1 METVMLM
8 PAYALFGLLFL
19 HPVHATEA
27 EVEFNAKSNRL
38 EVALRLDVL
47 DAELIDKIASRISV
61 PDAKPEPTAMRDGND
76 ETLSLPT
83 RQRLVYLARNFGI
96 GAEPTG
102 DAAGR
107 YHWVGEEPD
116 GAYVWWYFEIEIDVN
131 GDASPPGDADGRRSA
146 APDRLR
152 CTLLRDHDSR
162 YVHRVRLLGTT
173 PPVTLQ
179 FDARNTVRPAFW

>member
-1 METVMLM
+1 MLM
-8 PAYALFGLLFL
+8 PAYALLGLLFL

-27 EVEFNAKSNRL
+27 EVEFNAKSGRL

-47 DAELIDKIASRISV
+47 DAELIDKVASRISV
-61 PDAKPEPTAMRDGND
+61 PDAKPDPTAERDTDD
-76 ETLSLPT
+76 EAVSLQT
-83 RQRLVYLARNFGI
+83 RRRLVYLARNFGV
-96 GAEPTG
+96 GAKPPR

-116 GAYVWWYFEIEIDVN
+116 GAYVWWYFEIDVA
-131 GDASPPGDADGRRSA
+131 GVASRPDDEGGQPSA
-146 APDRLR
+146 APNRLR

-162 YVHRVRLLGTT
+162 YVHRVRLLGTS

-179 FDARNTVRPAFW
+179 FDARNTVRTASW